1 MAAEFEDAD
10 QNRQLLEH
18 WIQDEEELPDESEV
32 FKAGINENPTCPR
45 VASPPVHEVSS
56 PERCLIFEVEA
67 RETETAVMSAP
78 ETPAKCRMQVAL
90 DSGAGDHVVGPDDIP
105 NFAIEPSAGSKA
117 GRGFIAANGSKIA
130 NLGQSRVRVKDDGT
144 KKSFKSVVQV
154 ADVSRPLYSVSKI
167 CDSSPGVE
175 VTFNA
180 AEAFVKDKQGRT
192 VAKFRRQ
199 GGLYLADLEFTDQ
212 GTQPGFTRQGVKA

>member
-32 FKAGINENPTCPR
+32 FKSEA
-45 VASPPVHEVSS
+45 ASPEK
-56 PERCLIFEVEA
+56 CFIFEVEV
-67 RETETAVMSAP
+67 RETETAAMSAP